1 MKNNIFI
8 FIFLLF
14 IFPVAS
20 FAQVEENPIHELVNN
35 LAQNDMLTKRFYRN
49 YLFVKSNIFKEKTI
63 KDTDRSIA
71 LFDKN
76 LSAMSLFLPDNKK
89 AEDNYIKLHNY
100 WNVYRLKVTDYEKDN
115 YGVLARNTHKFVKLY
130 EDFNTSIIKLHPRYG
145 DYKKK
150 LSKVNKIVENEK
162 LLENIAIN
170 YLLSRGLNK
179 KEAAQYFP
187 VDMGTVKSNLKKLR
201 KDKKLSPELKTLLA
215 DMHETT
221 KNIESL
227 LTRDSYHPK
236 LMYSYIKNIS
246 NKSFQFV
253 KLITSK

>member
-1 MKNNIFI
+1 MKKHIALFVFI
-8 FIFLLF
+8 FTLL
-14 IFPVAS
+14 PVHLR
-20 FAQVEENPIHELVNN
+20 AQVNENPINTLVYN

-76 LSAMSLFLPDNKK
+76 LSSLSLFLPHNKK
-89 AEDNYIKLHNY
+89 VEDNYLKLHNY
-100 WNVYRLKVTDYEKDN
+100 WNIYRLKITDYEKDN
-115 YGVLARNTHKFVKLY
+115 FGILARNTRKFVKLY
-130 EDFNTSIIKLHPRYG
+130 DDFNISLIKLHPQYN
-145 DYKKK
+145 DYKKN

-162 LLENIAIN
+162 LLEDVAIN
-170 YLLSRGLNK
+170 YLLTRGFNQK
-179 KEAAQYFP
+179 DAAQFFSI
-187 VDMGTVKSNLKKLR
+187 DMGTVRSNLKKLG
-201 KDKKLSPELKTLLA
+201 KDKKLSPELKDLLA
-215 DMHETT
+215 DMRETT

-227 LTRDSYHPK
+227 LSRDSYHPK